1 MDKKPNITPEAILRY
16 VTGKASL
23 EQMAQMTEALGGD
36 PELGDLVGLV
46 ERMHENGQLTEES
59 DIPMA
64 SMAALSEGNLCDVI
78 CEQYILKEYLGEK
91 AFDDCVDQMLEN
103 SWLKTAGTPLHLMGR
118 LLEKHGLSVSREY
131 DCTMEA
137 LADMLSRRYKVIAVV
152 DYGQLWN
159 READGIFHAVVCLNL
174 HAGILRIYDP
184 AIDGFSNYEADDF
197 EKAWA
202 CSRHYLVYTSAEG
215 LEYHPHPIDVSDV
228 ELDEQLLELSEAIAE
243 NVHEVWSK
251 TRIGE
256 GWTYGK
262 KRDDERKQH
271 PDLIPY
277 SELPEGE
284 KQYDRVM
291 AFDTLRL
298 VRKLG
303 FDITRRPTRYCPCC
317 GEFVA
322 DTFQFCPHCGKPL
335 D

>member
-1 MDKKPNITPEAILRY
+1 MDKKLNINPETILRY
-16 VTGKASL
+16 ATGQASL
-23 EQMAQMTEALGGD
+23 EEMARMSQAVSED
-36 PELGDLVGLV
+36 RELGDLLGLV
-46 ERMHENGQLTEES
+46 EKMHENGQLSEES

-64 SMAALSEGNLCDVI
+64 SMAALAEDNLCDVM
-78 CEQYILKEYLGEK
+78 CEQYILKEYLGDK

-103 SWLKTAGTPLHLMGR
+103 SWLKASGTPLHLMGR

-131 DCTMEA
+131 DCTMEM
-137 LADMLSRRYKVIAVV
+137 LEERLSRRYKVIAVV
-152 DYGQLWN
+152 DYGQLRN
-159 READGIFHAVVCLNL
+159 KEADGIFHAVVCLNL

-184 AIDGFSNYEADDF
+184 AIDGFSNYEAEDF

-215 LEYHPHPIDVSDV
+215 LVYQPHPIDVSDV
-228 ELDEQLLELSEAIAE
+228 ELDEQLMELSEAIAE

-251 TRIGE
+251 TRMGE

-262 KRDDERKQH
+262 KRDDERMQH
-271 PDLIPY
+271 PDLVPY

-298 VRKLG
+298 VKKLG
-303 FDITRRPTRYCPCC
+303 FNISRRPTRYCPHC

-322 DTFQFCPHCGKPL
+322 DNFHFCPNCGKKL
-335 D
+335 